1 MKDHNTPGSK
11 SCEYGSALGGES
23 GECKNKKTKGSH
35 EEARTRWA
43 FDKLLTDQHIP
54 LAIEKYGHAA
64 YINVLVAT
72 MQGLQHTD
80 CMQEERLS
88 TQATHAVKLYITSNR
103 DLEDLDTQAL
113 NELPVWT
120 AASGFVKAVKKHPA
134 LSFEDHAL
142 FRHRC
147 GH

>member
-64 YINVLVAT
+64 YINVLVAK

-80 CMQEERLS
+80 CMQRKSLS
-88 TQATHAVKLYITSNR
+88 KQATQVVKLYITSNR
-103 DLEDLDTQAL
+103 DLEDLERDAG
-113 NELPVWT
+113 VD
-120 AASGFVKAVKKHPA
+120 S
-134 LSFEDHAL
+134 
-142 FRHRC
+142 RI
-147 GH
+147 